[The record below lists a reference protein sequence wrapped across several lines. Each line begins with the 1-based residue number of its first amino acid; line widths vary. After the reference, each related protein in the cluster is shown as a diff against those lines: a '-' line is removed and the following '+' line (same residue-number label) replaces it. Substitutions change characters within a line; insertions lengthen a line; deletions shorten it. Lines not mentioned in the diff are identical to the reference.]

1 MTVAQ
6 TGSPNLSWIDEELRR
21 EKAIVEDLRNVID
34 KQQIV
39 LVDQAQRIL
48 SLEDRLT
55 RIQNQLQ
62 TLPEIRQASQNSRDE
77 VVALMGD
84 LRQDVQKREVE
95 ALRARQVER
104 ERDLRSLQE
113 IRGELARFAPLEQ
126 AAAVSQAEDRR
137 INETIMR
144 LQGQIETLTKS
155 LGQGDEGRRQLQDA
169 LAKSTVEIRQLSD
182 LTADLSAVRPSLTG
196 RILPLENEVSK
207 IGQQVAE
214 LQGVRQELSAQQA
227 DLLEKQRRADRDRS
241 QALTEWGRR
250 IDAMGHQIEAWADQ
264 LRFFTDQHD
273 KNRTVLRDVQA
284 LAHDLSQ
291 QQDRLR
297 QLQVVTEEQLRQE
310 QREIR
315 VENDQRR
322 AQDAERTEQTRVERA
337 THDDAVDGRL
347 VSVEQ
352 AVSDL
357 AISSKGIDDRLKSL
371 RESLAAQGAQS
382 RQATSRALE
391 IAQKDLANLVASLSE
406 ILGTEG

>member
-273 KNRTVLRDVQA
+273 KNWTVLRDVQA

>member
-1 MTVAQ
+1 
-6 TGSPNLSWIDEELRR
+6 
-21 EKAIVEDLRNVID
+21 
-34 KQQIV
+34 
-39 LVDQAQRIL
+39 
-48 SLEDRLT
+48 
-55 RIQNQLQ
+55 
-62 TLPEIRQASQNSRDE
+62 
-77 VVALMGD
+77 
-84 LRQDVQKREVE
+84 VQKREVE